1 MRSSTFEIGLS
12 SLLKSCDEPTK
23 TGGAGGLNHFCQ
35 LSIYGIWVQISI
47 ASVAPLVARCIQ
59 NGHFTREKPRKI
71 AAWNYGK
78 AA

>member
-12 SLLKSCDEPTK
+12 ELLKSCDEPTK
-23 TGGAGGLNHFCQ
+23 TGRGRGVKSL
-35 LSIYGIWVQISI
+35 LSAIYGIWVQISI
-47 ASVAPLVARCIQ
+47 ASSAPLVARCIQ
-59 NGHFTREKPRKI
+59 NDHFTREKPRKI